1 MKNVNVFGQTMRSWS
16 SKYPDAAVTASEMLK
31 DVHHIPTYMVES
43 DKALIS
49 RFHRIVGIGNSSYP
63 MAIYQNGQFLRQQQ
77 QKYR

>member
-1 MKNVNVFGQTMRSWS
+1 MLIA
-16 SKYPDAAVTASEMLK
+16 YITAIIIVCS
-31 DVHHIPTYMVES
+31 DIGS